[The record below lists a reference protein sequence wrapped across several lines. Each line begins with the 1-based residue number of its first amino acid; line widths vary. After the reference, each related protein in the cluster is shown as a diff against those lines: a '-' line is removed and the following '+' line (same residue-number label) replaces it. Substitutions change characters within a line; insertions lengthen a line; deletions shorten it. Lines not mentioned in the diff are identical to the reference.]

1 MYGFVTQLF
10 LWFQYEDRDYL
21 GALEEHVPRDSPDQN
36 HSPNLSPVLLALLRA
51 LPLRQRREGL
61 QSKPQD
67 PQSRNGRYGQQTGVE
82 RWSLGHPDHPPD
94 YAGQSKLPVM
104 SQRKII
110 SSSTHI

>member
-1 MYGFVTQLF
+1 MYDGFVTQLF

-36 HSPNLSPVLLALLRA
+36 HSPNLSPVLRALLRA

-67 PQSRNGRYGQQTGVE
+67 PQSRNGRYGQQTGAE
-82 RWSLGHPDHPPD
+82 RWSFGHPDHPPD
-94 YAGQSKLPVM
+94 YAGQSKLPVIYLGA
-104 SQRKII
+104 K
-110 SSSTHI
+110 